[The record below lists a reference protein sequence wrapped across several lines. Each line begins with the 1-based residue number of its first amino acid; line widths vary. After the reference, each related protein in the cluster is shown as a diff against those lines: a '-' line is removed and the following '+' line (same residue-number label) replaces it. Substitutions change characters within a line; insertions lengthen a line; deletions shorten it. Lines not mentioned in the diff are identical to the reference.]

1 MSNHGNLLLN
11 NQLCFALYA
20 SSNAIT
26 KLFNQKLSKLGL
38 TYPQFL
44 VLITLLEA
52 DGLTVKALSNK
63 LKLDSG
69 TITPILKRLEKA
81 GLLSR
86 QRSKNDERSVN
97 VFLTA
102 AAKDLYN
109 EVADI
114 QKKVACETGLSE
126 SEFVELRGTLHSLI
140 EVMNMQLNE
149 TSTAQ

>member
-1 MSNHGNLLLN
+1 MSNHESLLLN

-44 VLITLLEA
+44 VLITLWEA

-97 VFLTA
+97 VFLTTA
-102 AAKDLYN
+102 AEDMHR
-109 EVADI
+109 EVTEI
-114 QKKVACETGLSE
+114 QKKVTSETGLSE
-126 SEFVELRGTLHSLI
+126 SEFVELRGTLHSLL
-140 EVMNMQLNE
+140 ETMTTQLKE
-149 TSTAQ
+149 TNAA

>member
-1 MSNHGNLLLN
+1 MSNHENLLLN
-11 NQLCFALYA
+11 KQLCFALYA

-26 KLFNQKLSKLGL
+26 KLFNQKLRKLGL

-44 VLITLLEA
+44 VLITLWEA
-52 DGLTVKALSNK
+52 DGLTVKTLSQK

-97 VFLTA
+97 VFLTRA
-102 AAKDLYN
+102 GTDLQD
-109 EVADI
+109 EVSEI
-114 QKKVACETGLSE
+114 QKKVARETELSE
-126 SEFVELRGTLHSLI
+126 SEFVKLRGTLHSLL
-140 EVMNMQLNE
+140 ETMHTQLKQANIV
-149 TSTAQ
+149 

>member
-1 MSNHGNLLLN
+1 MSNHEKLLLN

-26 KLFNQKLSKLGL
+26 KLFNQKLGKLGL

-44 VLITLLEA
+44 VLITLLEE
-52 DGLTVKALSNK
+52 DGLTVKALSHK

-86 QRSKNDERSVN
+86 QRSKNDERIVN
-97 VFLTA
+97 VFLTT
-102 AAKDLYN
+102 AAKGLHR
-109 EVADI
+109 EVAEI
-114 QKKVACETGLSE
+114 QEKVACETGLTE
-126 SEFVELRGTLHSLI
+126 LEFVELRGTLHSLL
-140 EVMNMQLNE
+140 ETMDTQLKK
-149 TSTAQ
+149 SSAA

>member
-1 MSNHGNLLLN
+1 MSNHENLLLN

-44 VLITLLEA
+44 VLITLWET
-52 DGLTVKALSNK
+52 DGLTVKALSLK

-86 QRSKNDERSVN
+86 LRSKKDERIVN
-97 VFLTA
+97 VFLTTA
-102 AAKDLYN
+102 GADLQQQ
-109 EVADI
+109 VAEI
-114 QKKVACETGLSE
+114 QKKVACETDLSE
-126 SEFVELRGTLHSLI
+126 SEFVALRGTLHSLL
-140 EVMNMQLNE
+140 ETMSTQLKG
-149 TSTAQ
+149 TDAA

>member
-1 MSNHGNLLLN
+1 MSNHENLLLN

-44 VLITLLEA
+44 VLITLWEA
-52 DGLTVKALSNK
+52 DGLTVKALSLK

-86 QRSKNDERSVN
+86 LRSKDDERIVN
-97 VFLTA
+97 VFLTTA
-102 AAKDLYN
+102 GTELQQ
-109 EVADI
+109 EVSEI
-114 QKKVACETGLSE
+114 QEKVACETGLSE
-126 SEFVELRGTLHSLI
+126 SEFVALRGTLHSLL
-140 EVMNMQLNE
+140 ETMSTQLKE
-149 TSTAQ
+149 TNAA

>member
-1 MSNHGNLLLN
+1 MSNHENLLLN

-44 VLITLLEA
+44 VLITLWET
-52 DGLTVKALSNK
+52 DGLTVKALSLK

-86 QRSKNDERSVN
+86 QRSKSDERIVN
-97 VFLTA
+97 VILTTA
-102 AAKDLYN
+102 GTDLQQQAS
-109 EVADI
+109 EI

-126 SEFVELRGTLHSLI
+126 SEFVALRGTLHSLL
-140 EVMNMQLNE
+140 ETMSTQLKE
-149 TSTAQ
+149 TNAA